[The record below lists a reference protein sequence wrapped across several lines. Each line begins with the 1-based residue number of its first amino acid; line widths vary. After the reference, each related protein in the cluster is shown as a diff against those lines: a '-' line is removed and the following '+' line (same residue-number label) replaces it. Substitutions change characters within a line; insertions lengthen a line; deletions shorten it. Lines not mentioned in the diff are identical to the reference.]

1 MSRFFELVNGLKFF
15 ITVVCAAPV
24 VMLLLEV
31 SVRSMI
37 IMKMVSFLH
46 QNFSILI
53 SLIVVKVA
61 ALVFFLLV
69 LIPTNSHDKTVS

>member
-24 VMLLLEV
+24 VILLEV
-31 SVRSMI
+31 RVRSMI

-61 ALVFFLLV
+61 ALLFFLLV
-69 LIPTNSHDKTVS
+69 LIPTNSHEKTVS

>member
-24 VMLLLEV
+24 VILLEV

-61 ALVFFLLV
+61 ALLFFLLV
-69 LIPTNSHDKTVS
+69 LIPSNSHEKTVS